1 LDWIQRALCRDVD
14 PDIFFPVG
22 TTGPALEQV
31 QRAKAICARCK
42 VRVQCLDWALATGQD
57 SGVWG
62 GMDEEE
68 RREIR
73 RARRRETATL
83 RIAG

>member
-1 LDWIQRALCRDVD
+1 MDWIRRALCRDVD

-22 TTGPALEQV
+22 TTGPALV
-31 QRAKAICARCK
+31 QAERAKAICARCS
-42 VRVQCLDWALATGQD
+42 VRAECLEWSLATGQD

-68 RREIR
+68 RRDIR
-73 RARRRETATL
+73 RARRREAAIL
-83 RIAG
+83 SVAG